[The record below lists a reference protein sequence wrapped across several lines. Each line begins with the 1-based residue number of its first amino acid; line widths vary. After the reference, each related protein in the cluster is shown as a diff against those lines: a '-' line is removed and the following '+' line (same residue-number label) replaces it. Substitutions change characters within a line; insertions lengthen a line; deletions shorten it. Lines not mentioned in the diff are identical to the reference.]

1 MGKNF
6 MEMTFKKQSMLG
18 VGLVEVMVALALGL
32 FLLGGLSQVY
42 LANKRSYD
50 TAESLSRMQE
60 NLRFAAE
67 MVAEDIRMA
76 GFMPCRRTDKMVNV
90 LNGGT
95 STWWSDFFNRGIS
108 GYDGDHT
115 DDDTGADDHGDAG
128 IPSGTF
134 DNHVDDTDIVTILR
148 GGESSYSVVKH
159 TPTAASL
166 ELNSLHDLVD
176 GDIVLVCDLTNSA
189 ILQLTN
195 ASSTN
200 VNIVHNSGVSNPAPG
215 NATKG
220 LGWPIPDP
228 VTTNGTAYPF
238 GPDSHLVRFTP
249 KAYFIGTNPRGGRSL
264 YRASFNYSGGTASM
278 TTDELVEGI
287 ENMQILYGV
296 DSSDN
301 GYPNKYV
308 RADQVLDISG
318 VAWQDVVSVRIGL
331 LAQTPVGIAI
341 NNDEDTYTL
350 AGTSVDPEA
359 EDRRQRYQYNT
370 TIKIR
375 NRGAM

>member
-1 MGKNF
+1 MGKKF
-6 MEMTFKKQSMLG
+6 MEMTFKKRSMLG

-32 FLLGGLSQVY
+32 FLLGGLSQIY

-76 GFMPCRRTDKMVNV
+76 GFMPCRKTDKMANV
-90 LNGGT
+90 LNSGT
-95 STWWSDFFNRGIS
+95 STWWTDFFGGGVS

-115 DDDTGADDHGDAG
+115 DDDTGADDHGDVG
-128 IPSGTF
+128 IPSGTTF
-134 DNHVDDTDIVTILR
+134 VDHVSGTDIVTTLR
-148 GGESSYSVVKH
+148 GGESSYSVVSHVPSSAQFK
-159 TPTAASL
+159 L
-166 ELNSLHDLVD
+166 DSLHDLVD
-176 GDIVLVCDLTNSA
+176 GDIILVCDLTNSA

-195 ASSTN
+195 ANSSN
-200 VNIVHNSGVSNPAPG
+200 VTLVHNTGVSNPAPG

-228 VTTNGTAYPF
+228 VTTNGTPYAF
-238 GPDSHLVRFTP
+238 GPDSHLVKFTP
-249 KAYFIGTNPRGGRSL
+249 KAYFIGTNGSGGRSL
-264 YRASFNYSGGTASM
+264 YRASLDNTGGTASM
-278 TTDELVEGI
+278 DKDELVEGI

-296 DSSDN
+296 DSSGN
-301 GYPNKYV
+301 GYPNTYV
-308 RADQVLDISG
+308 RADQVMD
-318 VAWQDVVSVRIGL
+318 VATWQDVVSVRIGL

-341 NNDEDTYTL
+341 NNDADTYTL
-350 AGTSVDPEA
+350 AGTSVGPEA
-359 EDRRQRYQYNT
+359 ADRRQRYQYNT